1 VIDSRASGR
10 NNHAANDQASLLAR
24 DTDVIRYVYVN
35 GEFVA
40 AEDARVSVFDR
51 GFLFADGVYEVTA
64 VLNGRMIDFEPH
76 LKRLRSS
83 LAKLDMSL
91 AMDDAAIEALHH
103 GLIERNQLDNG
114 VVYVQ
119 VTRGVAERDFAYPPN
134 PAPTL
139 IAFTQPRDYFGD
151 RNAQDG
157 VKVVTTPDLRW
168 VRRDI
173 KSIALLPQA
182 MGKQEAKMRG
192 AFEAWMVEDGL
203 VTEGTSS
210 SAFIVTHEGVI
221 VTRSLSRE
229 ILPGLTRSRL
239 LSLLEEEKLPVDQ
252 RPFRVEEAV
261 AAREAFL
268 TSASSFV
275 LPVVSIDDYPVGDGK
290 PGQIAQRLRA
300 RYLDFAAPG

>member
-1 VIDSRASGR
+1 
-10 NNHAANDQASLLAR
+10 
-24 DTDVIRYVYVN
+24 VN

-40 AEDARVSVFDR
+40 AEDARISIFDR

-64 VLNGRMIDFEPH
+64 VLNGGMIDFAPH
-76 LKRLRSS
+76 LQRLRSS
-83 LAKLDMSL
+83 LAKLDMTL
-91 AMDDAAIEALHH
+91 DMDDAAIEALHR
-103 GLIERNQLDNG
+103 GLIERNSIDNG

-119 VTRGVAERDFAYPPN
+119 VTRGVAERDFAYPPD
-134 PAPTL
+134 ATPTV

-182 MGKQEAKMRG
+182 MGKQEANKRA

-221 VTRSLSRE
+221 VTRALSRE
-229 ILPGLTRSRL
+229 ILPGLTRGRL
-239 LSLLEEEKLPVDQ
+239 LTLIEEEMLPVDQ
-252 RPFRVEEAV
+252 RPFSVEEAV

-275 LPVVSIDDYPVGDGK
+275 LPVVRINDYPVGDGK
-290 PGQIAQRLRA
+290 PGPIAQKLRA
-300 RYLDFAAPG
+300 RYLDFAVPA